1 MVFFCRVISTSS
13 STHICWRKINQWGMA
28 FLFQIPI
35 DLTSLTHIGG
45 AYWTFTRE
53 MQFLFR
59 SFGILELKN
68 FIISEDSKII
78 NKIVF
83 GYERFKMFD
92 DKATVVETN
101 FSCTSFKNLSD
112 KEWSKLSETAQDLFS
127 FFNQFF
133 MLHKVK
139 ITIRFYLAEGPI
151 QKVTTAVSSNFI
163 FVTTYLVQTIIA
175 WASIEK

>member
-1 MVFFCRVISTSS
+1 
-13 STHICWRKINQWGMA
+13 MA

-92 DKATVVETN
+92 DKATVVEFAFWN
-101 FSCTSFKNLSD
+101 FSCASFKNLSD

-127 FFNQFF
+127 LFNQFF

-139 ITIRFYLAEGPI
+139 ITIRFYLVEGPI
-151 QKVTTAVSSNFI
+151 QKVTTAVFSNFI
-163 FVTTYLVQTIIA
+163 FITTYLVQTITA